1 MNVYK
6 VMVVD
11 DELNQAR
18 VVADMVKRTRV
29 EGEFEVDLC
38 TDLVSLRDALLKG
51 RVPNIVFMD
60 IELGGAE
67 GVKNE
72 VDGIEAARQLLAEH
86 PEIQLIYVTG
96 FPEYCTR
103 IYRTDHIYCLL
114 KPVLEAD
121 FEDALAKAVN
131 RIKSRATRP
140 FGVKVGGRI
149 MRIVP
154 ADIECIESDR
164 RKVRIYSNGDVIE
177 AYESLSG
184 IASYLPDCFIQ
195 CHKSFLVNMEK
206 IVEMRSDGIDLVSGR
221 TIPVSQKRSRAARAA
236 FLDYLRERI

>member
-1 MNVYK
+1 MNAYK

-11 DELNQAR
+11 DELTQAR

-38 TDLVSLRDALLKG
+38 TDLASLRDSLLKG
-51 RVPNIVFMD
+51 HVPNIVFMD
-60 IELGGAE
+60 IELGGAD
-67 GVKNE
+67 GGKGE

-96 FPEYCTR
+96 YPEYCTR
-103 IYRTDHIYCLL
+103 IYRTEHIYCLL
-114 KPVLEAD
+114 KPVCEAD
-121 FEDALAKAVN
+121 FEDALDKAVS
-131 RIKSRATRP
+131 RIKERATRP

-149 MRIVP
+149 MRVVP

-164 RKVRIYSNGDVIE
+164 RKVRIYLGDEIIE

-184 IASYLPDCFIQ
+184 IAESLPNSFIQ

-206 IVEMRSDGIDLVSGR
+206 IVEMRGDGIDLVSGR
-221 TIPVSQKRSRAARAA
+221 TIPVSQKRSRAARTA
-236 FLDYLRERI
+236 FLNYLRERI